1 MESSNP
7 NESFL
12 GALLDGYDEYG
23 GIYTIVGENSDII
36 EGLLRA
42 IKKRLFYKPFSERDI
57 ISLDAYTGALDKQ
70 AEFCCS
76 LISDEKKLIIY
87 SALSPT
93 TKLVPEG
100 RADACMSIA
109 HKFIERVLRL
119 SQAFGHVFI
128 FVTSETTDLQKEYTD
143 RLVITD
149 SDVAAHDKYDF
160 PHTRMCYDGSDMP
173 YPKYIY
179 TTDSRLW

>member
-7 NESFL
+7 NERFL
-12 GALLDGYDEYG
+12 DALLDGCESG
-23 GIYTIVGENSDII
+23 AIYTIVGENSDVIN
-36 EGLLRA
+36 GLLRA
-42 IKKRLFYKPFSERDI
+42 IKKRLFYNPFSERDI
-57 ISLDAYTGALDKQ
+57 VDLDSHAMLFQSHAD
-70 AEFCCS
+70 FCYS

-87 SALSPT
+87 SG
-93 TKLVPEG
+93 G
-100 RADACMSIA
+100 RSNA
-109 HKFIERVLRL
+109 HEFIKRVLRL

-128 FVTSETTDLQKEYTD
+128 FVTSEAIDLQKEYTD

-160 PHTRMCYDGSDMP
+160 PHTNMYHDGSDMP

-179 TTDSRLW
+179 TTDS